1 MSVRQ
6 AQSPTRRRAILACL
20 GMALA
25 GCPAADPDAPTSAA
39 RPAAAS
45 VQPAPSSPRCRDEP
59 TVPVLGLPSR
69 AGEYCLDAGV
79 DVRRYGL
86 EAPLGLDAG
95 CAELFPGACDLEKS
109 FGLDRLL
116 TLQYTRWQG
125 PRIEVRLR
133 VSEFGGPRAAYGF
146 YAARVLADVDTDARP
161 FSRLSVKGRG
171 ALRDEVAYLWSGRR
185 VAELRMSSPTETPDV
200 VRSVATRELGELATR
215 LDLAGNELLPYELV
229 ILESA
234 EFEGPVV
241 AIVDDHLL
249 DLAGSGPGATAD
261 ASDDAGGYRQ
271 LLAVRRDESSAK
283 DLVALLGREYSGKW
297 LRTKTVLRVR
307 RARAGHDPETWYFA
321 RSGAVVVGV
330 GPLRG
335 ADSGG
340 RALDDAATSWFERL
354 ERLNSRVR
362 SAPRPEAR

>member
-1 MSVRQ
+1 MSVRRG
-6 AQSPTRRRAILACL
+6 QSPTRWRAILACL
-20 GMALA
+20 GLGLA
-25 GCPAADPDAPTSAA
+25 GCSVADPDP
-39 RPAAAS
+39 PFAAAGS
-45 VQPAPSSPRCRDEP
+45 TPSSAHLALRAPRCRDES
-59 TVPVLGLPSR
+59 TVPVLGLPAR

-95 CAELFPGACDLEKS
+95 CAELFPGGCDLEKS
-109 FGLDRLL
+109 FGLDRLQ
-116 TLQYTRWQG
+116 TLQYTRWRG
-125 PRIEVRLR
+125 PRIEVRIR

-146 YAARVLADVDTDARP
+146 YAARVLADADSEARP

-171 ALRDEVAYLWSGRR
+171 AWRDEVAYLWSARR

-215 LDLAGNELLPYELV
+215 LDFAGNEPLPYELA
-229 ILESA
+229 ILENA

-241 AIVDDHLL
+241 SIVDHHLL
-249 DLAGSGPGATAD
+249 ELSGSGPGATAD
-261 ASDDAGGYRQ
+261 ARDETGGYRQ

-297 LRTKTVLRVR
+297 FRTKTVLRVR
-307 RARAGHDPETWYFA
+307 RARAGHNPETWYFA

-330 GPLRG
+330 GPLR
-335 ADSGG
+335 AAESSG
-340 RALDDAATSWFERL
+340 RALDDGATSWFERL

-362 SAPRPEAR
+362 RAPRPEAR